1 MVPEFLVSKK
11 REYYILYNRFI
22 TSNYVARDILNNK
35 NITNRKKYIRKNKKK
50 QEIPLKNKI
59 FEDFKKNKRDTI
71 DFVREYGDKTL
82 IEFQD
87 HLKEIL

>member
-1 MVPEFLVSKK
+1 M
-11 REYYILYNRFI
+11 
-22 TSNYVARDILNNK
+22 ARDILNNKK

-59 FEDFKKNKRDTI
+59 FKDFRKNKRDTI